1 MKKLFA
7 LLFFVISANCIN
19 AQELTRNLSEQYRAK
34 IDSLLKIV
42 DIGKQDVPT
51 GVLYDRTISFAALQS
66 FKQHKSVN
74 RSLFYQ
80 ATMELRNAS
89 YDTLQLL
96 STQKIREIS
105 DDYEYRLEQIP
116 IGIQFSRFN
125 YIDTLALR
133 NGYVKVAKDGQISF
147 TKELKKRG
155 LKEGQVFMGALLA
168 DKNEYSK
175 TISFVMPSEL
185 MQGNMIDSIKQI
197 EIDFGDGVGFRRVS
211 RDDIITVNYNEP
223 GEKKIIIRVTT
234 NEDTIEDSILDGLII
249 GGSTVFG
256 KYGEIPLNL
265 RKVRVD
271 AEISFLG
278 PNGNFK
284 GIGRVTYLLKNPTQG
299 LKKPVLIVDGFDPK
313 SKNSDID
320 IFNNYLNTSSFPFAN
335 SLYDADYDIVI
346 LDFAKEYNSDANTV
360 INGGADFIQR
370 NAYVAVKV
378 IEDLNLQLQSNNSEN
393 SLVVIGPSM
402 GGLTTRYALA
412 YMEQHGKTHNTRL
425 WVSFDSPHKG
435 ANIPIGVQQFA
446 NYFESISS
454 EAGEALD
461 QLNSPAARQMLI
473 HHYKSNSQNPI
484 GDPNHNPYWINS
496 LEAIGFPQ
504 QSRNVAIS
512 NGSLNGTNTGTPSAR
527 AVTLDIK
534 SFGITVG
541 WGYINTTGNY
551 GSNQLIFKGILPL
564 STSTTSK
571 YAYSMPNSYSLDN
584 SPGGTRPT
592 FKDMRSSGDWY
603 YIPHW
608 SIPIESHSFIPTKS
622 SLAFTGINPDLKEN
636 ISSRNLVAMGEV
648 PFDSYWGPLNKN
660 MAHISFDSDLM
671 PWILNEINGISM
683 PPTIDYQISG
693 PSIVCNSCV
702 GFSINALPTGVSVQW
717 SCSANLNHNACN
729 QERERISVKASS
741 INTSG
746 PGWVEAR
753 INNQYGTLKIVRKD
767 LWVGTPSAPTSI
779 TFSPSNPYVGGQL
792 VSAFVTANN
801 PPQATAIYQWDVGNH
816 IIRHEAVDGSMIIF
830 KTLNT
835 QYSYYTY
842 FEVSAS
848 NSCGNSPLYAE
859 FLEVM
864 EQPGGG
870 GGIFPERNSPV
881 EQLTI
886 SPNPTSNYIEVV
898 ESNPSN
904 DNQPWE
910 IRLLSAQGLVVYS
923 TSTMLPKTISVNR
936 LQHGVYIL
944 HAKKGSHIEQH
955 RIIVK

>member
-265 RKVRVD
+265 RKV
-271 AEISFLG
+271 
-278 PNGNFK
+278 NGNFK

-346 LDFAKEYNSDANTV
+346 L
-360 INGGADFIQR
+360 
-370 NAYVAVKV
+370 
-378 IEDLNLQLQSNNSEN
+378 
-393 SLVVIGPSM
+393 
-402 GGLTTRYALA
+402 
-412 YMEQHGKTHNTRL
+412 
-425 WVSFDSPHKG
+425 
-435 ANIPIGVQQFA
+435 
-446 NYFESISS
+446 ES
-454 EAGEALD
+454 
-461 QLNSPAARQMLI
+461 
-473 HHYKSNSQNPI
+473 
-484 GDPNHNPYWINS
+484 
-496 LEAIGFPQ
+496 
-504 QSRNVAIS
+504 
-512 NGSLNGTNTGTPSAR
+512 
-527 AVTLDIK
+527 
-534 SFGITVG
+534 
-541 WGYINTTGNY
+541 
-551 GSNQLIFKGILPL
+551 
-564 STSTTSK
+564 
-571 YAYSMPNSYSLDN
+571 
-584 SPGGTRPT
+584 
-592 FKDMRSSGDWY
+592 
-603 YIPHW
+603 
-608 SIPIESHSFIPTKS
+608 
-622 SLAFTGINPDLKEN
+622 
-636 ISSRNLVAMGEV
+636 
-648 PFDSYWGPLNKN
+648 
-660 MAHISFDSDLM
+660 
-671 PWILNEINGISM
+671 
-683 PPTIDYQISG
+683 
-693 PSIVCNSCV
+693 
-702 GFSINALPTGVSVQW
+702 
-717 SCSANLNHNACN
+717 
-729 QERERISVKASS
+729 
-741 INTSG
+741 
-746 PGWVEAR
+746 
-753 INNQYGTLKIVRKD
+753 
-767 LWVGTPSAPTSI
+767 
-779 TFSPSNPYVGGQL
+779 
-792 VSAFVTANN
+792 
-801 PPQATAIYQWDVGNH
+801 AT
-816 IIRHEAVDGSMIIF
+816 
-830 KTLNT
+830 
-835 QYSYYTY
+835 
-842 FEVSAS
+842 
-848 NSCGNSPLYAE
+848 
-859 FLEVM
+859 
-864 EQPGGG
+864 
-870 GGIFPERNSPV
+870 
-881 EQLTI
+881 
-886 SPNPTSNYIEVV
+886 
-898 ESNPSN
+898 
-904 DNQPWE
+904 
-910 IRLLSAQGLVVYS
+910 
-923 TSTMLPKTISVNR
+923 
-936 LQHGVYIL
+936 
-944 HAKKGSHIEQH
+944 
-955 RIIVK
+955 